1 MKEIECALCKVKH
14 VVEENI
20 SDLTCIICETNIIQ
34 ESNTLNKIPEQFDID
49 DLDDI
54 LDLDLDDFPELDA
67 DDIEVMDKS
76 NYNTDEN
83 RILTM
88 LFKELNEDEFIIEE
102 YNGESYSKMIKDF
115 KVTPL
120 SINPH
125 QFNYIPSEPKNI
137 FARFLYLRSKTK
149 KNGILSLIDDIKTEP
164 NPILRLA
171 LAICL
176 EGYEPK
182 TINKLMENK
191 KYWFKQIYLNHSL
204 SKEKKLYIENV
215 MLDFDAIIAGIMII
229 QGGDDY
235 PKLLQVFQSI
245 YKNVDLKYKTIEE
258 FEISKKEYLSMN
270 DSYLLLNDEDTKYT
284 NNLHGKELDLTLLDI
299 FNKKRDALQAIEMYV
314 LEDTQGLAK
323 RLLLYSISARK
334 NGVVDALVHASLKD
348 KNQLIRHLFQQLVL
362 GYNPD
367 SVSGYCDEYIQ
378 NQLLLA
384 SEYHSKEFLLLYS
397 RELEL
402 IREITMS
409 LQGGDDPL
417 AVMLKIMSYYPERT
431 FPELLSI
438 LKKELSD
445 GI

>member
-1 MKEIECALCKVKH
+1 MKEIECTLCKVKH

-34 ESNTLNKIPEQFDID
+34 VSNTLNKIPEKFDID
-49 DLDDI
+49 NLDSIDELDDI
-54 LDLDLDDFPELDA
+54 LDLDFDDLDDIPEFDV
-67 DDIEVMDKS
+67 DNIEVMDEIK
-76 NYNTDEN
+76 YDTDEN

-88 LFKELNEDEFIIEE
+88 LFKELNEDEFIIEQ

-115 KVTPL
+115 KVAPL

-137 FARFLYLRSKTK
+137 FARFLYLRSKTR
-149 KNGILSLIDDIKTEP
+149 KNGILSLIEDIKTEP

-258 FEISKKEYLSMN
+258 FETSKKEYLSI
-270 DSYLLLNDEDTKYT
+270 DFS
-284 NNLHGKELDLTLLDI
+284 
-299 FNKKRDALQAIEMYV
+299 
-314 LEDTQGLAK
+314 
-323 RLLLYSISARK
+323 
-334 NGVVDALVHASLKD
+334 
-348 KNQLIRHLFQQLVL
+348 
-362 GYNPD
+362 
-367 SVSGYCDEYIQ
+367 
-378 NQLLLA
+378 
-384 SEYHSKEFLLLYS
+384 
-397 RELEL
+397 
-402 IREITMS
+402 
-409 LQGGDDPL
+409 
-417 AVMLKIMSYYPERT
+417 
-431 FPELLSI
+431 
-438 LKKELSD
+438 
-445 GI
+445 